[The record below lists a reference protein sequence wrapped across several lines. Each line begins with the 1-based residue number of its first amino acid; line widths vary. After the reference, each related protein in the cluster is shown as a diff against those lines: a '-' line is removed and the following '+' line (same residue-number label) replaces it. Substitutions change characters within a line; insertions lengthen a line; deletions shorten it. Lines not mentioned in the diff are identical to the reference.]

1 MTRNPEPP
9 SIEAHD
15 RAWDFLTNA
24 DDDGAAEA
32 FLEAL
37 QTEPEALDALVH
49 SSEELLRYRSLGD
62 AELRAAWA
70 CPDAA
75 GLEIDQDLAAEHDPD
90 QRLDAAIAAGDH
102 RSASWARFRG
112 FNRRRSAGITVGLMA
127 AAAALFVLGQGTD
140 PVPDY
145 AGDWR
150 NGAAIT
156 RATPGTPGVYLVG
169 NEADLVIRPV
179 TPMGA
184 TEPEVRVFVGRNGGA
199 LAPVDAEIE
208 VGQSQAVRVL
218 LPITPELGTGTH
230 RVVVL
235 VGSGLDEA
243 NPETDTDDWA
253 RFETTMQVQDA
264 L

>member
-1 MTRNPEPP
+1 MTRPPE
-9 SIEAHD
+9 STSTEAYD
-15 RAWDFLTNA
+15 RAWDFLTAA
-24 DDDGAAEA
+24 DDDDAAET

-37 QTEPEALDALVH
+37 STEPEALDALVH
-49 SSEELLRYRSLGD
+49 SSEELLRYRSLDD

-70 CPDAA
+70 GPDAA
-75 GLEIDQDLAAEHDPD
+75 GLDVDQELATEHDPD
-90 QRLDAAIAAGDH
+90 QRLDAAIADGDH
-102 RSASWARFRG
+102 RSSSWARFRG
-112 FNRRRSAGITVGLMA
+112 FSRRRSAGFAVGLMA

-150 NGAAIT
+150 NGAAVT

-179 TPMGA
+179 APMDT
-184 TEPEVRVFVGRNGGA
+184 TELEVRVFVGRNGGA
-199 LAPVDAEIE
+199 LAPVDAEVE

-218 LPITPELGTGTH
+218 LPITSELGIGTH

-253 RFETTMQVQDA
+253 RFETTMRVQDA